1 MKSLRLLLVLLPLL
15 SCRTAPPP
23 QADGQ
28 PAPPARRVVI
38 LSLDGA
44 GAETLQRYRRQGAF
58 TEGGFRQFFEKG
70 QVADRLVPV
79 NPTLTAVNHI
89 TLATGAVPGETGIV
103 SNRFHPADAPFLGAV
118 SGFDAP
124 IGTETLWEAAT
135 RQGKKVGIVTWPGAD
150 GKGEG
155 NRRKGTW
162 GLVYVNQARLDPEI
176 ATFDRA
182 AWTPVES
189 SDPRL
194 QGLESFAPILKAGLP
209 QRGFEVAVLDRRDDG
224 RTAYDAI
231 VPLVTPA
238 ARATLATGDWGSVP
252 CAIPAEEGT
261 AGGGSTGGP
270 GGGETTCLIKLLE
283 LAPNLSAARIYLN
296 GVFANAGY
304 PDGFT
309 RAFGES
315 GLLWPGPPDD
325 YRLSTTW
332 EGEPGIDLATWVEQS
347 ERFTGFFGAA
357 LRFAAA
363 RDDWDLLMGYMP
375 TIDEAGHQ
383 LLMTDPQQPNFSPER
398 RAELALARRRVWQA
412 VDREL
417 AALLRV
423 LDLRDTRVV
432 IVSDHGM
439 MPIHTAIDP
448 NVLLRDQALLA
459 TSEGRIVPE
468 GTTAHAISSGGSAHI
483 YLNPEAADRERLLTD
498 LTTLFSGWTFD
509 GARPVARVVRREEAG
524 EIGLQHPNSGDL
536 ILFAA
541 PGYTFYGGGLREGNA
556 ALPTPV
562 LGTHGHLAGDP
573 ALDGIWLALGAR
585 LPKGNAGT
593 VRSLDV
599 AGRVAQWLGIQA
611 PRHELSMP

>member
-1 MKSLRLLLVLLPLL
+1 MKSLRLLLVLVPLL
-15 SCRTAPPP
+15 SCRTAAPP
-23 QADGQ
+23 QADGK

-44 GAETLQRYRRQGAF
+44 AAETLQRYWRQGAF

-89 TLATGAVPGETGIV
+89 SLATGAVPGETGIV
-103 SNRFHPADAPFLGAV
+103 SNRFHPADAAFLGAV

-124 IGTETLWEAAT
+124 IGTETLWEAAG

-155 NRRKGTW
+155 GRRKGTW

-182 AWTPVES
+182 AWTPLERN
-189 SDPRL
+189 DPRI

-209 QRGFEVAVLDRRDDG
+209 QRGFEVAALDRKNDG
-224 RTAYDAI
+224 RTAYDAL

-238 ARATLATGDWGSVP
+238 ARVTLAAGDWGSVP
-252 CAIPAEEGT
+252 CTLPAEEGAAEGT
-261 AGGGSTGGP
+261 T
-270 GGGETTCLIKLLE
+270 GGETTCLIKLLE
-283 LAPNLSAARIYLN
+283 LASDLSAARIYLN

-309 RAFGES
+309 RAFGDS

-325 YRLSTTW
+325 YQLSMTW

-383 LLMTDPQQPNFSPER
+383 LLLTDPKQPNFSPER

-423 LDLRDTRVV
+423 LDLSDTRVV

-459 TSEGRIVPE
+459 TAEGRIIPE
-468 GTTAHAISSGGSAHI
+468 GTTAHAIGSGGSAHV
-483 YLNPEAADRERLLTD
+483 YLDPKAGDRERLLAD
-498 LTTLFSGWTFD
+498 LTTLFNGWTLE
-509 GARPVARVVRREEAG
+509 GERPVARVVRREEAG

-541 PGYTFYGGGLREGNA
+541 PGYTFFGGGLREGKA
-556 ALPTPV
+556 AVPTPV

-573 ALDGIWLALGAR
+573 SLDGIYLALGAK
-585 LPKGNAGT
+585 LPKGSAGT
-593 VRSLDV
+593 VRSIDV
-599 AGRVAQWLGIQA
+599 AGRIAEWLRIEG
-611 PRHELSMP
+611 PRRRSGEGAGGF